1 MMTPETNAEF
11 EELLLHI
18 KRNRG
23 FDFTG
28 YKRSS
33 LMRRINKR
41 MQALHLENYE
51 QYTDYLEVHHDEYT
65 HLFNTILI
73 NVTSFF
79 RDITTWNF
87 LAEDVLPVLE
97 VVNDEDGMI
106 RVWSAGCATGQEAY
120 TAAIIIA
127 EQLGIERFAERVKIY
142 ATDLDEDALQTARQA
157 AYTAKD
163 VAEISE
169 GLVEKY
175 FDQNNGVYTFR
186 KDLRRSIIFG
196 RHDLVQDAPIS
207 RIDLLI
213 CRNTLMYFNAETQ
226 NRILNR
232 FHFALKPRGFLVLGK
247 AEMLF
252 SYANLFTPFDL
263 KRRIFSKMPKVSLR
277 ERLLL
282 MSQNS
287 SNEDESG
294 HLARYVR
301 FRETAFDSS
310 PVAQLV
316 VDLNG
321 FLVMANERA
330 RALFSISQDD
340 LTRSLQELDVFYR
353 LPELR
358 NRIDEVYSERRLVTT
373 KDVKWLTVSGDVRYL
388 DVQIV
393 PLLDG
398 NTRPLG
404 VSIAFMDMT
413 AHHLLQEEIESANQE
428 LETAYEELQS
438 TNEELETTNEELQ
451 STIEELETT
460 NEELQSTNEELE
472 TINEELQSTN
482 EELQTMNDETNR
494 RSEEIQT
501 LNHFLESI
509 LTSIRS
515 GVVAINQHC
524 QVQSWN
530 RKAEDLWGLHS
541 SEVIGKNFLN
551 LDIGLPV
558 NQLTGIIREC
568 FAGNKELQHIVLEAV
583 NRRGRTILCRVSCT
597 PLTTPLTSQITGAI
611 LLMEEVEHHE

>member
-1 MMTPETNAEF
+1 MTTPETNAEF

-41 MQALHLENYE
+41 MQTLHLESYE

-79 RDITTWNF
+79 RDKATWD
-87 LAEDVLPVLE
+87 LVAEEVLPVLE
-97 VVNDEDGMI
+97 ALNGEDEMI

-120 TAAIIIA
+120 TATMIIA
-127 EQLGIERFAERVKIY
+127 ERLGVERFAQRVKIY

-157 AYTAKD
+157 TYTTRE
-163 VAEISE
+163 VADIPE
-169 GLVEKY
+169 GLLEKY
-175 FDQNNGVYTFR
+175 FDYHNEAYTFR

-226 NRILNR
+226 NHILNR
-232 FHFALKPRGFLVLGK
+232 FHFALKPKGFLVLGK

-252 SYANLFTPFDL
+252 SYASLFVPFDL
-263 KRRIFSKMPKVSLR
+263 KRRVFTRIPKVSLR

-282 MSQNS
+282 MSQHS
-287 SNEDESG
+287 PNEDESG
-294 HLARYVR
+294 HLGRYVR

-330 RALFSISQDD
+330 RALFNIRQDD

-358 NRIDEVYSERRLVTT
+358 NRIDEVYSERRLVTIR
-373 KDVKWLTVSGDVRYL
+373 DAKWLTVSGDVRYL
-388 DVQIV
+388 DVQVV

-398 NTRPLG
+398 STRALG

-428 LETAYEELQS
+428 LETAYEEL
-438 TNEELETTNEELQ
+438 ETTNEELQ
-451 STIEELETT
+451 STIEELET
-460 NEELQSTNEELE
+460 TNEELE

-494 RSEEIQT
+494 RSEEIQK

-530 RKAEDLWGLHS
+530 RKAENLWGLHS
-541 SEVIGKNFLN
+541 IEVVGKNFLN

-558 NQLTGIIREC
+558 TELAGMIRNC
-568 FAGNKELQHIVLEAV
+568 FAGDSEYQEMTVEAI
-583 NRRGRTILCRVSCT
+583 NRRGKTIQCRVICT
-597 PLTTPLTSQITGAI
+597 PLTTPVTKQITEAI
-611 LLMEEVEHHE
+611 LLMEEVEYHE